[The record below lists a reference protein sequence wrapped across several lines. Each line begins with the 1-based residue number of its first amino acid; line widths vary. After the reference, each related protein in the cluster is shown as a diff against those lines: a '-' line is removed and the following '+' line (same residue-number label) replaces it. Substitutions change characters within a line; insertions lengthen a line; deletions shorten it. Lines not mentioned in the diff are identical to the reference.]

1 MSDWL
6 SALRHDWAAMSAA
19 PVSLTVAIV
28 LSVAVTWAAAH
39 WFYSAALGGR
49 HAEIVQLDARL
60 SAYRDALGG
69 ADPEQARSLR
79 DELAA
84 AKQQLAAL
92 QSPEREP
99 NAVYQNGRQ
108 IGVVDGVE
116 IDAANTSVGFQRMTL
131 DHPLDQATNLEFRDL
146 VIGLRGYAAVSRI
159 AQSAGAIY
167 HSPRFAVV
175 GHRREGCP

>member
-6 SALRHDWAAMSAA
+6 SALRHDWSAMSAA

-28 LSVAVTWAAAH
+28 VSAAVTWAAVH
-39 WFYSAALGGR
+39 WFYSAAIAGR

-69 ADPEQARSLR
+69 ADPERAAEEIRALR
-79 DELAA
+79 A
-84 AKQQLAAL
+84 QLAGL

-99 NAVYQNGRQ
+99 NAVYQNGRR
-108 IGVVDGVE
+108 IGIVDGVE

-131 DHPLDQATNLEFRDL
+131 DRALDQATNLEFRDL
-146 VIGLRGYAAVSRI
+146 VIGLRGYAAISRM

-175 GHRREGCP
+175 GRRREGCNP